1 MKVIEINGNEE
12 KVKDFLQGQITS
24 DINLVSNET
33 FHLSSICNQKGLVMA
48 GFLICKSNNGFKII
62 INNELVDTFTKE
74 LTPFAK
80 FFGVTFLETENYVC
94 ASIESKPFSKRVFL
108 KNKDFALSV
117 KIDDEMKNI
126 SDSISW
132 EEWSVANMLL
142 GNFYLSK
149 NDVGKYRP
157 LEINYDKQRVSF
169 DKGCFRG
176 QEIVARM
183 KYLGVDRRQFCTII
197 SKNEIKEDKDF
208 KTLGQSIRLE
218 DNFISLGIIKKDYL
232 EIFKKDNPSTT
243 II

>member
-1 MKVIEINGNEE
+1 V
-12 KVKDFLQGQITS
+12 
-24 DINLVSNET
+24 ET
-33 FHLSSICNQKGLVMA
+33 K
-48 GFLICKSNNGFKII
+48 
-62 INNELVDTFTKE
+62 
-74 LTPFAK
+74 
-80 FFGVTFLETENYVC
+80 NYVC
-94 ASIESKPFSKRVFL
+94 ASIESNPFSERVFL

-117 KIDDEMKNI
+117 KIDDEVKNI

-132 EEWSVANMLL
+132 EGWSVANMLL

-232 EIFKKDNPSTT
+232 EIFKKDNPSST

>member
-1 MKVIEINGNEE
+1 
-12 KVKDFLQGQITS
+12 
-24 DINLVSNET
+24 
-33 FHLSSICNQKGLVMA
+33 MA
-48 GFLICKSNNGFKII
+48 GFLICKFNNEFKII

-80 FFGVTFLETENYVC
+80 FFGVTFVETKNYVC
-94 ASIESKPFSKRVFL
+94 ASIESNPFSERVFL

-117 KIDDEMKNI
+117 KIDDEVKNI

-132 EEWSVANMLL
+132 EGWSVANMLL

-149 NDVGKYRP
+149 NDIGKYRP

-183 KYLGVDRRQFCTII
+183 KYLGVDRRKFCTII
-197 SKNEIKEDKDF
+197 SKNEIQESKDL
-208 KTLGQSIRLE
+208 KILGEPLRLQ
-218 DNFISLGIIKKDYL
+218 DNFVCLCIIKKDFL
-232 EIFKKDNPSTT
+232 EIFKRENPSIT

>member
-1 MKVIEINGNEE
+1 
-12 KVKDFLQGQITS
+12 
-24 DINLVSNET
+24 
-33 FHLSSICNQKGLVMA
+33 MA

-80 FFGVTFLETENYVC
+80 FFGVTFLETKNCVC
-94 ASIESKPFSKRVFL
+94 ASIESKPFSESVFL

-142 GNFYLSK
+142 GNFNLSK

-197 SKNEIKEDKDF
+197 SKNEIKQGKDF
-208 KTLGQSIRLE
+208 KTLGQSIWLE

-232 EIFKKDNPSTT
+232 EIFKNNPSTT

>member
-1 MKVIEINGNEE
+1 
-12 KVKDFLQGQITS
+12 
-24 DINLVSNET
+24 
-33 FHLSSICNQKGLVMA
+33 
-48 GFLICKSNNGFKII
+48 
-62 INNELVDTFTKE
+62 

-80 FFGVTFLETENYVC
+80 FFGVTFLETKNCVC
-94 ASIESKPFSKRVFL
+94 ASIESKPFSERIFL

-197 SKNEIKEDKDF
+197 SKNEIKQGKDF
-208 KTLGQSIRLE
+208 KTLGKSIRLE

-232 EIFKKDNPSTT
+232 EIFKKDNPFTT

>member
-1 MKVIEINGNEE
+1 
-12 KVKDFLQGQITS
+12 
-24 DINLVSNET
+24 
-33 FHLSSICNQKGLVMA
+33 MA

-80 FFGVTFLETENYVC
+80 FFGVTFLETKNCVC
-94 ASIESKPFSKRVFL
+94 ASIESKPFSERIFL

-197 SKNEIKEDKDF
+197 SKNEIKQGKDF
-208 KTLGQSIRLE
+208 KTLGQSIWLE

-232 EIFKKDNPSTT
+232 EIFKNNPSTT

>member
-48 GFLICKSNNGFKII
+48 GFLICKSNNGFKIL
-62 INNELVDTFTKE
+62 INNELIDTFTKE

-117 KIDDEMKNI
+117 KIDEEVKNI
-126 SDSISW
+126 YDYIAW
-132 EEWSVANMLL
+132 EERYVANMIL
-142 GNFYLSK
+142 GNSYLSK
-149 NDVGKYRP
+149 NDVGKYQP
-157 LEINYDKQRVSF
+157 LKIN
-169 DKGCFRG
+169 
-176 QEIVARM
+176 
-183 KYLGVDRRQFCTII
+183 
-197 SKNEIKEDKDF
+197 
-208 KTLGQSIRLE
+208 
-218 DNFISLGIIKKDYL
+218 
-232 EIFKKDNPSTT
+232 
-243 II
+243 